1 VTQAARFAPSIGGFI
16 PAKPSRPVLIEREP
30 ESTTDQSAG
39 WMP

>member
-1 VTQAARFAPSIGGFI
+1 VRFSPTIGGFI
-16 PAKPSRPVLIEREP
+16 PVKANRPAPIEREP